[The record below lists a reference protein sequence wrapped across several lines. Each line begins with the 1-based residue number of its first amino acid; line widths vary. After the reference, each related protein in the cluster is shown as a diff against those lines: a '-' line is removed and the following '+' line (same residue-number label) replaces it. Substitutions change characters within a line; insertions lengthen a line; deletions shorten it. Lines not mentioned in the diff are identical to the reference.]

1 MEDFVTIQIA
11 PLAAL
16 LIVVGFAVGFSVFK
30 HTARSTHGAVG
41 RGDLGTS
48 IGAAAAVVTVLALLL
63 TPGFGQTPTPLPSP
77 ANPGSTLP
85 TR

>member
-1 MEDFVTIQIA
+1 MTIQIA

-16 LIVVGFAVGFSVFK
+16 LILVGLAVGFSVFRYTGR
-30 HTARSTHGAVG
+30 TAHGAEG

-48 IGAAAAVVTVLALLL
+48 IAAATAVVTVLALLL
-63 TPGFGQTPTPLPSP
+63 TPGFGQASANPVQPPPHPTPS
-77 ANPGSTLP
+77 AA